1 MPTTPHGHV
10 LHITN
15 GDSATAGIRAAE
27 PTGDVLPWRDV
38 LHEGPVPTGVSLAE
52 LSRIRAEF
60 LAREE
65 MGDREQL
72 ERSFAERDD
81 CLRRFA
87 DYDEV
92 VLWFEWDLYDQ
103 LQLLQLLDF
112 FANHTDEDL
121 AETGTRISIVCI
133 EGYLGVLGAD
143 EFAPL
148 YSARS
153 PVTRDMLELGRKA
166 WASFRSD
173 DPTDLERIVADDCST
188 LPFLPGAL
196 HRHLE
201 EFPSIRNGLSR
212 SERQILE
219 AVAQGPLS
227 FADIFRQ
234 TTAREE
240 RVYCGDATLA
250 RYIERM
256 SRHAF
261 PLLAH
266 PTGEPIDAPHTE
278 QDSRAFRNSEI
289 ALTTKGRE
297 VLRCER
303 DWIALG
309 GSDRWLGGVHLGP
322 DTRWRWVEETGTLK
336 EIRS

>member
-1 MPTTPHGHV
+1 MPHF

-15 GDSATAGIRAAE
+15 GDSATAGIRTAE
-27 PTGDVLPWRDV
+27 PTGDVLPWRDI
-38 LHEGPVPTGVSLAE
+38 LHEGPVPSGVSLAE
-52 LSRIRAEF
+52 LSRIRAGF
-60 LAREE
+60 LAGEG
-65 MGDREQL
+65 MGDRSQL

-112 FANHTDEDL
+112 FANHTDEGL
-121 AETGTRISIVCI
+121 AETGTSLSMVCI
-133 EGYLGVLGAD
+133 EGYLGRLGPEAF
-143 EFAPL
+143 EPL
-148 YSARS
+148 YDARA
-153 PVTRDMLELGRKA
+153 PVSGRILEAGRMA
-166 WASFRSD
+166 WASFRSG
-173 DPTDLERIVADDCST
+173 DPTDIEQVIAGDRST
-188 LPFLPGAL
+188 LPFLRGAL

-201 EFPSIRNGLSR
+201 EFPSILNGLSR

-219 AVAQGPLS
+219 AVAHGPLS
-227 FADIFRQ
+227 FAEIFRQ
-234 TTAREE
+234 TSAREE
-240 RVYCGDATLA
+240 RVYCGDATFA

-266 PTGEPIDAPHTE
+266 PSGEPIDAPHTG

-289 ALTTKGRE
+289 SLTEKGRE

-322 DTRWRWVEETGTLK
+322 DTRWRWVEATESLK
-336 EIRS
+336 EVET